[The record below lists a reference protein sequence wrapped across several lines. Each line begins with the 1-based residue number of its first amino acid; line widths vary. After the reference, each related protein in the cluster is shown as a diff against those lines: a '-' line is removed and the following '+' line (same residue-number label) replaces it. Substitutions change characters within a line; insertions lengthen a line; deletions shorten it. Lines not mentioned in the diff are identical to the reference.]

1 MYLLTG
7 IDARPQLAL
16 VQGGAVTTGLEQTWD
31 YDKAM
36 KILGEFCSK
45 EDEKLYTMGIPL
57 Q

>member
-7 IDARPQLAL
+7 IDARPQQAL
-16 VQGGAVTTGLEQTWD
+16 VEGGAVTTGLEQTWD

-36 KILGEFCSK
+36 RILGDFCGR
-45 EDEKLYTMGIPL
+45 EDAKLYTMGIPL